1 MSQMISI
8 QLSNY
13 EKKIYYNKGVFV
25 FLIYK
30 KINKKKLIIKFEP
43 NPLWISNIYF
53 YQLNKKIFKFFWI
66 ISLYILI
73 ISIIF
78 LHDT

>member
-30 KINKKKLIIKFEP
+30 KINKKKT
-43 NPLWISNIYF
+43 N
-53 YQLNKKIFKFFWI
+53 NKIW
-66 ISLYILI
+66 
-73 ISIIF
+73 
-78 LHDT
+78 T